1 MFDLINQKQ
10 LFIVFCHILPD
21 FAMRTCT
28 DLYLVL
34 HPEVIPTNW
43 ESGSHHQLKQPSTPQ
58 QHNYR
63 NHHYHSNRTYP
74 AVEPEQACVQMS
86 QTTGK
91 QNHTQLQRLKTSP
104 KGHTT

>member
-28 DLYLVL
+28 DLYVVL
-34 HPEVIPTNW
+34 QPEVTPANW
-43 ESGSHHQLKQPSTPQ
+43 EPCSCHQLKQLSIPQ
-58 QHNYR
+58 QYICHDY
-63 NHHYHSNRTYP
+63 HYPSDSMYP

-86 QTTGK
+86 QAVAK
-91 QNHTQLQRLKTSP
+91 QNRT
-104 KGHTT
+104 